1 MATAASST
9 GVTSVVRPEL
19 IVHFAN
25 SVRTVLATMLGG
37 TQATF
42 GKPTIKAVPEISY
55 DVSAIIGF
63 SGEVVGSMVVS
74 FRTDAAT
81 KLVEKFAGMPIA
93 PGTPDFADAIGEL
106 ANMFAGNA
114 KKDLGA
120 NASISC
126 PNVIVGPGHTIAR
139 LQDVPCVII
148 PVQTPLGEFAVE
160 VCIKTVKPA

>member
-1 MATAASST
+1 MAATTPT
-9 GVTSVVRPEL
+9 GHAVVRPDL

-42 GKPTIKAVPEISY
+42 GKPGIKQVPEASY
-55 DVSAIIGF
+55 DISAIIGF

-74 FRTDAAT
+74 FRQDSAT
-81 KLVEKFAGMPIA
+81 KLVEKFAGMPLQ

-126 PNVIVGPGHTIAR
+126 PNVIVGAGHTIAR

-148 PVQTPLGEFAVE
+148 PVQTPMGEFAVE

>member
-1 MATAASST
+1 MTTAAAPAGA
-9 GVTSVVRPEL
+9 GVVKPEL

-42 GKPTIKAVPEISY
+42 GKPTIKSAPEVSY

-63 SGEVVGSMVVS
+63 SGGVVGSMVVS
-74 FRTDAAT
+74 FRQDAAA
-81 KLVEKFAGMPIA
+81 KLVEKFAGVPIA
-93 PGTPDFADAIGEL
+93 PGTTDFADAIGEL

-114 KKDLGA
+114 KKDLGH

-139 LQDVPCVII
+139 LQDVPCVVI
-148 PVQTPLGEFAVE
+148 PVQTSLGEFAVE
-160 VCIKTVKPA
+160 VCIKTVKPV

>member
-1 MATAASST
+1 MATAAT
-9 GVTSVVRPEL
+9 GGASVVRPEL

-42 GKPTIKAVPEISY
+42 GKPAIKSVPEASY
-55 DVSAIIGF
+55 DISAIIGF
-63 SGEVVGSMVVS
+63 TGEIVGSMVVS
-74 FRTDAAT
+74 FRQDAAA
-81 KLVEKFAGMPIA
+81 KLVEKFAGMA
-93 PGTPDFADAIGEL
+93 LEPGTPDFADAVGEL

-126 PNVIVGPGHTIAR
+126 PNVIVGKGHTIAR

-160 VCIKTVKPA
+160 VCIKQVKAA